1 MDSSVQSRKERDR
14 ERETVVKSS
23 NVRNHFTVS
32 RLIGLLS
39 LMDWTIY
46 SYGIGFY
53 IWAIITFHFYILA
66 IFCLLKNSEWPLSI
80 NLQSGESQMSGTFVN
95 YFLRHF

>member
-39 LMDWTIY
+39 LLDWTIY

-53 IWAIITFHFYILA
+53 IRAIITFHFYLLALLA
-66 IFCLLKNSEWPLSI
+66 IFCLLKNSEWPCSI

-95 YFLRHF
+95 YS

>member
-14 ERETVVKSS
+14 QRETVVTFS
-23 NVRNHFTVS
+23 NLRNHFTVS

-39 LMDWTIY
+39 FLDWTIF
-46 SYGIGFY
+46 SFGIGFY
-53 IWAIITFHFYILA
+53 IWAIITFHFYLLAILA

-95 YFLRHF
+95 YF